1 MGSRIM
7 AFDLS
12 NYETVED
19 RLARFWVD
27 HPTGRIETAMM
38 AYDGDSCIFRA
49 EVYFDASQA
58 TPTATGYA
66 EEVKGSSPVNRTS
79 FVENCETS
87 AIGRALA
94 NCDYATHGKRPSRQE
109 MAKVQ
114 RAGAGNLAPGSDAPP
129 VAPEYI
135 TTIGGTKAATPKQV
149 GYMKAL
155 AKKLSLDE
163 EGLFNYVQ
171 QVLAS
176 DAAVPEALTI
186 SEANRIIDA
195 LKKDTE

>member
-1 MGSRIM
+1 M

-19 RLARFWVD
+19 RLARFWAD

-135 TTIGGTKAATPKQV
+135 TTVGGTKAATPKQV

-186 SEANRIIDA
+186 AEANRVIDA
-195 LKKDTE
+195 LKKDTQ

>member
-1 MGSRIM
+1 M

-114 RAGAGNLAPGSDAPP
+114 RAGAGNLAPGSEPSP

-135 TTIGGTKAATPKQV
+135 TTVGGTKAATPKQV

-186 SEANRIIDA
+186 AEANRVIDA
-195 LKKDTE
+195 LKKDTQ

>member
-1 MGSRIM
+1 MG
-7 AFDLS
+7 FNLND
-12 NYETVED
+12 YETVED
-19 RLARFWVD
+19 RLARFWAD
-27 HPTGRIETAMM
+27 HPNGRIATAMM
-38 AYDGDSCIFRA
+38 NYDGDTCVFRA
-49 EVYFDASQA
+49 EVYFDATQA
-58 TPTATGYA
+58 QPTAVGYA
-66 EEVKGSSPVNRTS
+66 EEIRGSSPVNKTS

-94 NCDYATHGKRPSRQE
+94 NCAYATHGKRPSREE
-109 MAKVQ
+109 MGKVQ
-114 RAGAGNLAPGSDAPP
+114 RAGGGNLAPQSEPSP
-129 VAPEYI
+129 VASDHI
-135 TTIGGTKAATPKQV
+135 TTIGGLKAATPKQV

-186 SEANRIIDA
+186 AEANRVIDA
-195 LKKDTE
+195 LKKDTA